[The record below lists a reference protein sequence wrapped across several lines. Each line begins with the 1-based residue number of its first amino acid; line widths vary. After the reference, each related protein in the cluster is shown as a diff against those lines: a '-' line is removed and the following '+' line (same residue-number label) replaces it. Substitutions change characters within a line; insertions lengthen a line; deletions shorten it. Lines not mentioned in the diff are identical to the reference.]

1 MSMLES
7 QLEEYLALRKALGF
21 NLRPISAPLRDFVE
35 FTKVKNA
42 KTITTQLAM
51 DWATK
56 PDTATPQGWAYRL
69 RLVHHFALYVRA
81 TDPEAEVPP
90 LDLLPYCHRRQS
102 PHIYSEQEMTRIL
115 AAARKLPSRSGLR
128 GLTYST
134 LLGLLWVTGLR
145 ISEALTLNKEDVDL
159 TNSLLTIGK
168 AKFGKSRL
176 VPVHPS
182 AGSAL
187 ELYARR
193 RDQVFIKPKS
203 PSFFV
208 TIFGTRPTYA
218 GIAITF
224 RQICRRIGIR
234 ESNQGK
240 GPRIHD
246 MRHSF
251 AVRSLIDIQ
260 KRNSNVDQELH
271 ALSVYLGHIGPT
283 STYWYFSAV
292 PELMELACRN
302 LERKEATHETC
313 ISQFGATARRL
324 LYRLPHDAEARQQ

>member
-1 MSMLES
+1 MSMLED
-7 QLEEYLALRKALGF
+7 QLTEYLALRKALGF
-21 NLRPISAPLRDFVE
+21 NLRPICAPLKDFVQ
-35 FTKVKNA
+35 FTKIKNA
-42 KTITTQLAM
+42 KTITTQLAL

-56 PDTATPQGWAYRL
+56 PDTATSQGRAYRL

-81 TDPEAEVPP
+81 TDPETEVPP
-90 LDLLPYCHRRQS
+90 MDLLPYYHRRQS
-102 PHIYSEQEMTRIL
+102 PHIYSEQEITCLL

-134 LLGLLWVTGLR
+134 ILGLLWVTGLR
-145 ISEALTLNKEDVDL
+145 ISEALALNKEDVDL
-159 TNSLLTIGK
+159 TTGLLTINK
-168 AKFGKSRL
+168 AKFGKTRL

-182 AGSAL
+182 ACSAL
-187 ELYARR
+187 GHYARR

-203 PSFFV
+203 LSFFV

-224 RQICRRIGIR
+224 RQICRQIGIR
-234 ESNQGK
+234 EANQRK

-246 MRHSF
+246 LRHSF

-260 KRNSNVDQELH
+260 KKNSNVDQKLH
-271 ALSVYLGHIGPT
+271 TLSVYLGHIGPT

-292 PELMELACRN
+292 PELMELACHS
-302 LERKEATHETC
+302 LERKESAHETH
-313 ISQFGATARRL
+313 IPQFSATDRRF